1 MEDHTEENRT
11 VVRSGK
17 SEAEVTNNRRL
28 RSTYCGMAREECCL
42 FDVRQWGSLY
52 YHSSLS
58 SGLACMLLVAWLP
71 SSGVIGWLGCELSVT
86 VRAVLIV
93 PHPPSCNSTR
103 CT

>member
-1 MEDHTEENRT
+1 
-11 VVRSGK
+11 
-17 SEAEVTNNRRL
+17 
-28 RSTYCGMAREECCL
+28 
-42 FDVRQWGSLY
+42 
-52 YHSSLS
+52 
-58 SGLACMLLVAWLP
+58 MLLVAWLP